1 MARLPDLQLILLSSA
16 NRREDGHLLPAPE
29 SISRAGGS
37 LKKSLQALLRHSLA
51 SEAETSAPEQV
62 WRKEEDRK
70 FGLVI
75 TDRGRCAISGGDAGQ
90 TASNTGSAEPAS
102 TFPPRAQTKQQQVL
116 ELLNREQGATLG
128 ELTQAT
134 GWLPHTTRAALT
146 GLRTKGHAI
155 IKAKR
160 EDVTCYRIE
169 ASA

>member
-1 MARLPDLQLILLSSA
+1 MARLSDLQLILLSSA
-16 NRREDGHLLPAPE
+16 NQREDGHLLPTPA
-29 SISRAGGS
+29 SVGSAGAR
-37 LKKSLQALLRHSLA
+37 LTKTLQALLKHSLA

-62 WRKEEDRK
+62 WREEEDRA

-75 TDRGRCAISGGDAGQ
+75 TDIGRSAVSRGDAGQ
-90 TASNTGSAEPAS
+90 AVSSSGSAEPAS
-102 TFPPRAQTKQQQVL
+102 TSPPPTQTKQQQVL

-128 ELTQAT
+128 DLTQAT

-146 GLRTKGHAI
+146 GLRKKGHAI

-160 EDVTCYRIE
+160 EDVTCYRVE